1 MSLGGHV
8 TPHAPPARSP
18 YRGQRAAFLTQHGKE
33 DIVGPVLQGFV
44 GCLVERVAG
53 YDTDLLGTFTRDVAR
68 AGTQLEAARRKAQ
81 IGMELSGLPVG
92 LASEGSFAPDPFAGM
107 FPWNV
112 ELLVFLD
119 KLLGLEVVGVAQGRA
134 NSAQIL
140 AASWEDAERFAHA
153 VRFPDHYLVVR
164 PDHDGDPRI
173 RKGIAHWSELK
184 AAYDWAAA
192 QSSGGRVFIEVDLRA
207 YANPTRLVNIRL
219 AAVDLGRRLASLC
232 PVCRTPGFWVVES
245 IAGRPCQACGAPTRE
260 TRAEVHGCLR
270 CGHRLTRDCEDPAPA
285 DPARCD
291 YCNP

>member
-1 MSLGGHV
+1 MDGPMTHN
-8 TPHAPPARSP
+8 APPLRSL

-33 DIVGPVLQGFV
+33 SIVGPVLQSFV
-44 GCLVERVAG
+44 GCQVERVAG
-53 YDTDLLGTFTRDVAR
+53 YDTDRLGTFTRDIPR
-68 AGTQLEAARRKAQ
+68 AGTQIEAARRKAR

-92 LASEGSFAPDPFAGM
+92 LASEGSFTLDPFAGM

-119 KLLGLEVVGVAQGRA
+119 SLLDLEVVGVAQGRA

-164 PDHDGDPRI
+164 PDHDGDLRI
-173 RKGIAHWSELK
+173 RKGVADWRGFK
-184 AAYDWAAA
+184 AAYDEAAA
-192 QSSGGRVFIEVDLRA
+192 QSSGGRVFVEVDLRA

-245 IAGRPCQACGAPTRE
+245 IAGLPCQACGAPTRE
-260 TRAEVHGCLR
+260 ARAEVHGCLK
-270 CGHRLTRDCEDPAPA
+270 CGHRLTRDCKDPAPA